1 MASTKKW
8 YVREFNSS
16 RHVVDSYLYWMEGGK
31 TINTWTTDISRA
43 KAWRTKKEATA
54 FISESLH
61 RGEVYGE

>member
-8 YVREFNSS
+8 YIREINSS
-16 RHVVDSYLYWMEGGK
+16 RWVGEQYLYWMEGGD
-31 TINTWTTDISRA
+31 TINTWTTDIYRA
-43 KAWRTKKEATA
+43 KAWRTKKEASA